1 MKTVCSL
8 LIWAIILCFFSACD
22 KSEISGDD
30 LSSNNL
36 KSGKTVTVTLPFEAY
51 FTGEYMYVGPG
62 ETCKDPQF
70 LQVIVDFKGTATH
83 LGKITGNF
91 DFCCDA
97 ESNYGPTTSFMLA
110 ANGDKLFVSCA
121 GRVIDGRLDDHPE
134 YVTSYWRDPFV
145 ITGGTGRFEG
155 ATGSG
160 ITDDYNSSLDP
171 NSHHHWKGE
180 ITLLKG
186 KR

>member
-1 MKTVCSL
+1 MKTLVKLLFCMACISL
-8 LIWAIILCFFSACD
+8 LYTCQKSDEFSD
-22 KSEISGDD
+22 ELSG
-30 LSSNNL
+30 NEL
-36 KSGKTVTVTLPFEAY
+36 KSAKTTTVTVPFKAD
-51 FTGEYMYVGPG
+51 FIGTYMYVGPG
-62 ETCKDPQF
+62 DVCVEPQF
-70 LQVIVDFKGTATH
+70 LQVIVEFQGNATH

-97 ESNYGPTTSFMLA
+97 ESNYGPTTSYMLA
-110 ANGDKLFVSCA
+110 ANGDKLFVSCT
-121 GRVIDGRLDDHPE
+121 GRVIEGRLNDHPE

-160 ITDDYNSSLDP
+160 MTDDYNSALDP
-171 NSHHHWKGE
+171 FSHHNWTGT

-186 KR
+186 KN